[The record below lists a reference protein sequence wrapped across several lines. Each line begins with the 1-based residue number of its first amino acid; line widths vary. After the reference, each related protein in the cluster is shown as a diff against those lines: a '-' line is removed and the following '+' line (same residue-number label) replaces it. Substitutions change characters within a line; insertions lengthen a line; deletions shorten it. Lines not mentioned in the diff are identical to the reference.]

1 DIRTLAGFGTRNTLS
16 DTVSTTRGIGAARRW
31 IFDELNRVSEAC
43 GGCLEVSYH
52 RTMQPAEG
60 RITRDV
66 EIVNVVAILRGTEHP
81 NRYVLMTGDIDSR
94 ASDGSD
100 GETDAPGAN
109 DNASGMA
116 GVIEAA
122 RILSQYRFPSSIAFV
137 GLSGEEQG

>member
-1 DIRTLAGFGTRNTLS
+1 
-16 DTVSTTRGIGAARRW
+16 ARRW
-31 IFDELNRVSEAC
+31 IHDELQRVSEAC

-52 RTMQPAEG
+52 RTFMEAEG
-60 RITRDV
+60 RITEDT

-81 NRYVLMTGDIDSR
+81 NRYVIMTGDIDSR

-116 GVIEAA
+116 GVVEAA
-122 RILSQYRFPSSIAFV
+122 RILSQHRFPSSIALV
-137 GLSGEEQG
+137 GLSGEEQGLWGGQYLAATAREEGWD